1 MGRSELVNHR
11 VMKNTLFFIAALVVI
26 AGCQKESFVSL
37 NENSES
43 EAEIRFSIAVNQY
56 NEADTKAL
64 KEDWDNGDVVFV
76 FFKNIGSKYIKKVF
90 NGTSWEDTFPGGFF
104 SSSDFSAI
112 ADTDKNMT
120 AVHFPFSDVT
130 VTYSDS
136 KFSFTRGGKKIY
148 SYYMYSSSSYS
159 VSGTEVSGNI
169 LMQKPDKFVQFF
181 VPGEAADVSLYH
193 FMENHL
199 TPKACSSVSLTG
211 VLEESALVT
220 GHPLIGYP
228 YSGGIIFSGYLE
240 TVGLSTNYEFQ
251 LVKDCSV
258 SKPFAIGT
266 YTLSGTKNVGNN
278 VVLKFPA
285 LTSWT
290 LNDWVDLGLS
300 VRWGTKN
307 IGAASPDAYGDYYAW
322 GETSTKTDYTW
333 ATYTL
338 CEGDSNHL
346 KKYNNNSSNGIVDN
360 KTVLEPGDDISTTIY
375 GGNYRMG
382 TDSEWT
388 SLREECVWTWKTN
401 AAVKGYLV
409 SSKKYEGLAIF
420 LPAAG
425 GRSYKN
431 KFSIGS
437 GGFYWSSTCGSTTAW
452 YVIFY
457 DTSVSRTYYNRF
469 YGLSIRP
476 VCSY

>member
-1 MGRSELVNHR
+1 
-11 VMKNTLFFIAALVVI
+11 MKKVLFFIAALAILVS
-26 AGCQKESFVSL
+26 CQKESVIS
-37 NENSES
+37 NEYTES
-43 EAEIRFSIAVNQY
+43 ETEMSFSIAVNQY
-56 NEADTKAL
+56 NETETKAL

-76 FFKNIGSKYIKKVF
+76 FFKNIESKYIKKVF
-90 NGTSWEDTFPGGFF
+90 NGTSWEDTFPGGAF
-104 SSSDFSAI
+104 SASDFSAI
-112 ADTDKNMT
+112 GEADKTMT
-120 AVHFPFSDVT
+120 AIHFPFSDVT
-130 VTYSDS
+130 VNYSDS
-136 KFSFTRGGKKIY
+136 KFSFTRGGKKVY
-148 SYYMYSSSSYS
+148 TYYMYNSSSYS
-159 VSGTEVSGNI
+159 VSGTEVSGKI
-169 LMQKPDKFVQFF
+169 SMQKPDKFVQFF
-181 VPGEAADVSLYH
+181 VPGEGADVNLYH

-199 TPKACSSVSLTG
+199 TPKACSSVSLAG

-240 TVGLSTNYEFQ
+240 TAGLSTSYEFQ

-266 YTLSGTKNVGNN
+266 YTLSGTKNIGNN
-278 VVLKFPA
+278 VVLKFPN

-290 LNDWVDLGLS
+290 FNDWVDLGLS

-307 IGAASPDAYGDYYAW
+307 IGATSPDAYGDYYAW

-452 YVIFY
+452 YVLFS